1 MAQRRFVK
9 TSVKTRTKEL
19 RVNNKKGKFAVNDTQ
34 NPITN
39 TFFLEYLN
47 DEDVPK
53 LPRRTYSIGNG

>member
-1 MAQRRFVK
+1 MAQRRF
-9 TSVKTRTKEL
+9 VKTRTKEL